1 LDLGRGEPVSKGATV
16 GIVAAQSI
24 GEPGTQLTLRTFH
37 TGGVAAASDITTG
50 LPRVEE
56 LFEARKAPK
65 GEAVLTEIAGKVS
78 IEKSDRYS
86 DMRVI
91 RVTQS
96 EMVSDVYDLEK
107 RWRKR
112 VKDEDKVEEGDV
124 LASLDADNQ
133 LIAKNSGRVR
143 IEGRTIIVSYEVKD
157 EKDYEILSNARLAV
171 DEGELVEPAQR
182 LTEGS
187 LNTHDILRISGREA
201 CQQYMLTEVQK
212 VYRSQGQTIHDK
224 HFEIVIAKM
233 MSRVDVTDSGDSD
246 SLPRELSNRIGVM
259 QENEELLQEGK
270 RPLKY
275 NDVLLGI
282 TKAALNTDSFL
293 SAASFQ
299 HTIKI
304 LTQAAVNR
312 DEDPLFGLKEN
323 VIIGKLIPAGTG
335 FVHGPAGPLSPEDE
349 PLQVEEDLE
358 VADGDVDSEIV
369 DEVQVAEEIIEEEIP
384 AK

>member
-1 LDLGRGEPVSKGATV
+1 M
-16 GIVAAQSI
+16 
-24 GEPGTQLTLRTFH
+24 
-37 TGGVAAASDITTG
+37 
-50 LPRVEE
+50 
-56 LFEARKAPK
+56 
-65 GEAVLTEIAGKVS
+65 S

-86 DMRVI
+86 DMRVV
-91 RVTQS
+91 RVTHS
-96 EMVSDVYDLEK
+96 EMVSDTYELEK
-107 RWRKR
+107 HWRKR
-112 VKDEDKVEEGDV
+112 VKDKDKVEEGDI
-124 LASLDADNQ
+124 LASLDADNK
-133 LIAKNSGRVR
+133 LLAKNSGKVR
-143 IEGRTIIVSYEVKD
+143 IEGRSIIVSYEIKD
-157 EKDYEILSNARLAV
+157 EKYYEIPSNARLAV
-171 DEGELVEPAQR
+171 EQGEKVEPAQR

-201 CQQYMLTEVQK
+201 CQQYMLSEVQK
-212 VYRSQGQTIHDK
+212 VYRSQGQNIHDK

-233 MSRVDVTDSGDSD
+233 MSRVNVTDSGDSD
-246 SLPRELSNRIGVM
+246 TLPRELSNRIAVM
-259 QENEELLQEGK
+259 KENEELLQQGK

-335 FVHGPAGPLSPEDE
+335 FQQGPFAPHVESPTDE
-349 PLQVEEDLE
+349 EGIEEMDLE
-358 VADGDVDSEIV
+358 AELEEV
-369 DEVQVAEEIIEEEIP
+369 DEELEEGALEEEVTP
-384 AK
+384 E